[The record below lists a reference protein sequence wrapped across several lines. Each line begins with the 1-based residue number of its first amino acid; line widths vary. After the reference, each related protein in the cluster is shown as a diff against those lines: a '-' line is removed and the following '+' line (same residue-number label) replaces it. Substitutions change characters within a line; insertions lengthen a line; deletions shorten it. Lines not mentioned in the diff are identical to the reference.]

1 MIYLRNR
8 KCNSQGSTQMPRSC
22 PPWLR
27 PLKPG
32 WPTSAP
38 YLCPT
43 HPWLSQVTTS
53 STSHPLLRHLPW
65 AHLVPMSG
73 NQVLT
78 FLPTDH
84 SYGFRNFCSPLPVSW
99 VSSSLLH
106 FQLVG
111 ILYCL
116 RWETSACPW
125 PAGTLHAPAGQLNSS
140 LLERGRLDVFH
151 LNCWKGIESPS
162 KRINKGYQDL
172 TFKQVNEVEKNP
184 EN

>member
-8 KCNSQGSTQMPRSC
+8 KCKCNSQGSTQMPRSC
-22 PPWLR
+22 PSWLW

-53 STSHPLLRHLPW
+53 STSHPLPRHLPW

-84 SYGFRNFCSPLPVSW
+84 PYGFRNFCSPLPVSW

-111 ILYCL
+111 VLCCL
-116 RWETSACPW
+116 GWERPLLALDLQELSMPLLVSS
-125 PAGTLHAPAGQLNSS
+125 TLPSW
-140 LLERGRLDVFH
+140 RGDV
-151 LNCWKGIESPS
+151 WKCFTWIVGKASNLHP
-162 KRINKGYQDL
+162 RG
-172 TFKQVNEVEKNP
+172 
-184 EN
+184 